1 MNIHGKN
8 NSMAGTIGEHVLDL
22 DVLATDGVLH
32 TLTPNDADFYRVIS
46 GAGLVGIITRVR
58 IQMKRVHG
66 GLLRVLPLA
75 IANWDEQFEVFERY
89 EGDADYMVSWLDCF
103 GRGKGFGRGQ
113 FHAGWYLNEGAEHP
127 RSLLPESQDLP
138 STILGLVPKSMMW
151 KFLKPLNN
159 RTGMRMLNA
168 AKYRASC
175 ILGHG
180 KPHPQGLVGFSFLL
194 DYVPDWRKAYLP
206 GGFLQY
212 QSFVPRSRAPEV
224 FARQVELQQEAKL
237 ESFLGVLKR
246 HRPDPFLLSH
256 AVNGY
261 SLALDFKITATNR
274 ERLRT
279 LAHQMNDLVLEAGG
293 RFYLAKDSTLRPSDA
308 RAYLGPD
315 ALHDLRAAR
324 AKYDPHSLLTTEL
337 AKRLEL

>member
-8 NSMAGTIGEHVLDL
+8 NPKAGTVGEHILIL
-22 DVLATDGVLH
+22 DVLATDGTLH
-32 TLTPNDADFYRVIS
+32 QLTPRDPDFYRVIS

-58 IQMKRVHG
+58 IQMKRLHG

-89 EGDADYMVSWLDCF
+89 EGDADYMVSWIDCF

-113 FHAGWYLNEGAEHP
+113 FHGGWYMHEEEDRP

-159 RTGMRMLNA
+159 RRGMRFLNA
-168 AKYRASC
+168 AKYRASTL
-175 ILGHG
+175 LGHG
-180 KPHPQGLVGFSFLL
+180 KPHPQSLVAFSFLL

-212 QSFVPRSRAPEV
+212 QSFVPRHRAPEV
-224 FARQVELQQEAKL
+224 FARQVEMQQEAKL
-237 ESFLGVLKR
+237 ESFLGVMKR

-261 SLALDFKITATNR
+261 SLALDFKITAQNR
-274 ERLRT
+274 DRLYD
-279 LAHQMNDLVLEAGG
+279 LAHRMNDVVLEAGG

-315 ALHDLRAAR
+315 ALDQFRQAR
-324 AKYDPHSLLTTEL
+324 AKFDPEGLLTSQL
-337 AKRLEL
+337 ADRLEL